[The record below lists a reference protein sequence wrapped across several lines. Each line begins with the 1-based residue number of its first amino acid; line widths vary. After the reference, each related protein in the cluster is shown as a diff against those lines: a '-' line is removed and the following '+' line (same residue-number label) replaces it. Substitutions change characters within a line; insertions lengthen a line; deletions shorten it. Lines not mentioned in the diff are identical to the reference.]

1 MKFLYLLIFVCPLFL
16 SCKHKTE
23 NKSQDPEPTY
33 NDLESGLLPAVIVG
47 DSIPQNYTISE
58 AMETYNV
65 PGVSLA
71 LFKDGD
77 IVWTSQYGT
86 IVKDSAQPITS
97 TTKFQAASISVEE
110 SEIRNEM
117 EKALSRATEDF
128 K

>member
-33 NDLESGLLPAVIVG
+33 NDIESGLLPAVIVG

-71 LFKDGD
+71 LFKEGD

-86 IVKDSAQPITS
+86 KAKDSAQHITS
-97 TTKFQAASISVEE
+97 TTKFQAA
-110 SEIRNEM
+110 
-117 EKALSRATEDF
+117 
-128 K
+128 